1 MEKTWFTAECI
12 YYRHGPENL
21 SPDAIAAEVRYFLIG
36 AASEEEAHEKA
47 LPIAKQRE
55 HSYIN
60 ADGDPLEW
68 RLKGVARVVELFDRE
83 LKEGSEVFYKYLPD
97 TSSAAWARL
106 SATHLR

>member
-12 YYRHGPENL
+12 YYRHGLESL
-21 SPDAIAAEVRYFLIG
+21 TPDAIVAEARYFLIE
-36 AASEEEAHEKA
+36 AASEEQAHEKA
-47 LPIAKQRE
+47 IAIAKHRE

-83 LKEGSEVFYKYLPD
+83 LKEGSEVFYKYLTD
-97 TSSAAWARL
+97 TSSAA
-106 SATHLR
+106 